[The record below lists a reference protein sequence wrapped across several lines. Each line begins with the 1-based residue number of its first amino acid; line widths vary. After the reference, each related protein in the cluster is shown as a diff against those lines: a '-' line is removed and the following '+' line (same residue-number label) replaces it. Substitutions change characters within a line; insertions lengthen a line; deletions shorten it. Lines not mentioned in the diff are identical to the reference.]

1 MFIQGVNSDKQ
12 SWNKSYR
19 EFLDFPSKGG
29 VQSHVLKQR
38 GPETNAQTRL
48 LSLTVFL
55 ERKTMRK
62 SSTLDC
68 ENEVIHTE
76 LKIKTCVFVERKQKI
91 WKTSSCCATLKR
103 SEKPLR
109 WLTHHSRG
117 EFKVKH
123 TQSESINLRH
133 LSLGCILWPR
143 VCDPGANQWASPYKT
158 WK

>member
-1 MFIQGVNSDKQ
+1 MPNTPEI
-12 SWNKSYR
+12 SYR

-62 SSTLDC
+62 PNTLDC

-76 LKIKTCVFVERKQKI
+76 LKIKTLRYNVCVCRE
-91 WKTSSCCATLKR
+91 KTKDLKN
-103 SEKPLR
+103 KFL
-109 WLTHHSRG
+109 LCY
-117 EFKVKH
+117 
-123 TQSESINLRH
+123 TQE
-133 LSLGCILWPR
+133 
-143 VCDPGANQWASPYKT
+143 V
-158 WK
+158 